1 MFQKPQ
7 ILVNGKVSEN
17 LTRISDDVFQINV
30 DKNKENSVTARILST
45 KKKYNS
51 ELSEPINCI

>member
-51 ELSEPINCI
+51 ELSESINCI